1 MPLMPWLPQYDL
13 GCAPMD
19 HTHKEFVEWINRLA
33 EIADDQFLDGF
44 DQFLAHTVDHFEQ
57 EDRWMEA
64 TKYASGNCHSVQH
77 KVVLQVMREGTARAE
92 QGDLKVLRVMASELA
107 LWFPQH
113 AQSMDASLALHLR
126 RVGFDPATGVV
137 HAPTALPEALIHGC
151 GGATCSDSGAPGSDE
166 PATQR
171 DAAPAVAA

>member
-33 EIADDQFLDGF
+33 EIPDDQFLDGF

-64 TKYASGNCHSVQH
+64 SSFLPIHCHMDEH
-77 KVVLQVMREGTARAE
+77 RRVLQTLQSIRRFVSR
-92 QGDLKVLRVMASELA
+92 GDISIGRK
-107 LWFPQH
+107 
-113 AQSMDASLALHLR
+113 
-126 RVGFDPATGVV
+126 
-137 HAPTALPEALIHGC
+137 
-151 GGATCSDSGAPGSDE
+151 
-166 PATQR
+166 
-171 DAAPAVAA
+171 AVAELVDWFTTHAATMDMALAVHMRNVGYAPVPLAA